1 MVQQENQQ
9 NYVLAVDQGTTGS
22 AALILGR
29 DGRVAAWAEREI
41 TQHHPEPGWVSHDP
55 EEIFQ
60 SVLAVSR
67 EAMASA
73 GIEPQQLAAI
83 GITNQRE
90 TTVVWDRVTGQ
101 PVAPAIV
108 WQCRRTAGLCEE
120 LKQRGMEPM
129 VRERTGLVIDPYFS
143 ATKIRW
149 LLDHTPDGQRRAEA
163 GELCAG
169 TIDSWLLYRLTGG
182 RVHATDVSNAS
193 RTMLFNIHTHSW
205 DDDLIS
211 PLGIPLSM
219 LPEVRPSSSIFGE
232 TDPGLFGAAVPIA
245 CLIGDQSAAL
255 FGQAC
260 FQPGMVK
267 NTYGTGSFLL
277 MQTGEQ
283 PVPPPPGLLTTI
295 AWQRHGQKTQYA
307 LEGSVFITGAA
318 IQWLRDGLGIIE
330 KASDTEEIARSVAD
344 TGGVYFVPAFA
355 GLGAP
360 HWDMYARGTIVGL
373 TGGTTRA
380 HIVRATL
387 EAIAYQV
394 RDVLEVMRPSTKLEI
409 PLLRA
414 DGGGAANAFLMQ
426 FQADILGIPVD
437 VPEIAETTALG
448 AAYLAGLAVGF
459 WGSQQEL
466 TGQWSLNA
474 HYEPR
479 MSREEANGLYDGWQ
493 RAMERARDW
502 ERPG

>member
-1 MVQQENQQ
+1 M
-9 NYVLAVDQGTTGS
+9 
-22 AALILGR
+22 
-29 DGRVAAWAEREI
+29 
-41 TQHHPEPGWVSHDP
+41 
-55 EEIFQ
+55 
-60 SVLAVSR
+60 
-67 EAMASA
+67 
-73 GIEPQQLAAI
+73 
-83 GITNQRE
+83 
-90 TTVVWDRVTGQ
+90 Q
-101 PVAPAIV
+101 P
-108 WQCRRTAGLCEE
+108 R
-120 LKQRGMEPM
+120 
-129 VRERTGLVIDPYFS
+129 VRERTGLVIDAYFS

-193 RTMLFNIHTHSW
+193 RTMLFNIHTQDW
-205 DDDLIS
+205 DIDLLS
-211 PLGIPLSM
+211 PLGIPRCM
-219 LPEVRPSSSIFGE
+219 LPDVRPSSSIFGE
-232 TDPGLFGAAVPIA
+232 TDPSLFGAAVPIS

-260 FQPGMVK
+260 FHPGMVK
-267 NTYGTGSFLL
+267 NTYGSGSFLL

-283 PVPPPPGLLTTI
+283 PVPPPSGLLTTI
-295 AWQRHGQKTQYA
+295 GWRQGGQQTQYA

-330 KASDTEEIARSVAD
+330 KASDTEKIAQSVSD

-373 TGGTTRA
+373 TGSTARA
-380 HIVRATL
+380 HLVRATL

-394 RDVLEVMRPSTKLEI
+394 RDVLEVIRPSTQLEI

-414 DGGGAANAFLMQ
+414 DGGGSANRFLMQ
-426 FQADILGIPVD
+426 FQADLLGIPVE

-459 WGSQQEL
+459 WNSQQEL
-466 TGQWSLNA
+466 SGQWHLDA

-479 MSREEANGLYDGWQ
+479 ISREEANKLYAGWQ
-493 RAMERARDW
+493 RATERARNW
-502 ERPG
+502 ETPG